1 MNAFFPPRRE
11 VRRVFELVL
20 LYLWKFRE
28 ESWYALYCQLSDGW
42 LRGLWRR

>member
-20 LYLWKFRE
+20 LYLWKFKG
-28 ESWYALYCQLSDGW
+28 ESWDVLYCHLSGGW
-42 LRGLWRR
+42 LHGVLHR

>member
-28 ESWYALYCQLSDGW
+28 DELCGR
-42 LRGLWRR
+42 LRFF